1 MKYTDNI
8 HLINYI
14 ESDNIFRFKEEL
26 LNSIFFLKGNREEL
40 DKVIELAVRKSSFR
54 FDIHQEID
62 LNQNLS
68 FEDKYAQETLNMKE
82 NFSKERLN
90 YLLEIYDTYY
100 SKKEYSYDIPESTK
114 KSSNVVVA
122 VVVVGI
128 AVASLVLYK
137 ILN

>member
-128 AVASLVLYK
+128 AVASLILYK

>member
-128 AVASLVLYK
+128 AIASLVLYK